1 MMADDY
7 LTDKQEAFCREYIIT
22 LNGTSSAIKAGYGEK
37 GARQEGSRLLA
48 NVNVQKR
55 LSQLIEERNKR
66 MEINADY
73 VLKRLVEIDQMDVM
87 DILLPNGEIKDVCNW
102 PESWRKT
109 ISSIDVVSAMN
120 GEGSG
125 EAMLKKIKWPD
136 KVKNLEL
143 LGKHIKVQA
152 FKEQTEIS
160 GGISVEP
167 KGLDDFYGENK

>member
-1 MMADDY
+1 MSNDV
-7 LTDKQEAFCREYIIT
+7 LTDKQESFCREYIIDF
-22 LNGTSSAIKAGYGEK
+22 NAKQAAIRAGY
-37 GARQEGSRLLA
+37 AEGSAEVQGWRLLSY
-48 NVNVQKR
+48 VKVQNR
-55 LSQLIEERNKR
+55 LSQLKEERNKR
-66 MEINADY
+66 MDINADY

-87 DILLPNGEIKDVCNW
+87 DILLPNGEIKDVCDW

-120 GEGSG
+120 GEGNG

>member
-1 MMADDY
+1 MSNDV
-7 LTDKQEAFCREYIIT
+7 LTDKQESFCREYIIDF
-22 LNGTSSAIKAGYGEK
+22 NAKQAAIRAGY
-37 GARQEGSRLLA
+37 AEGSAEVQGWRLLSY
-48 NVNVQKR
+48 VKVQNR
-55 LSQLIEERNKR
+55 LSQLKEERNKR

-87 DILLPNGEIKDVCNW
+87 DILLPNGEIKDVCDW

-120 GEGSG
+120 GEGNG

-167 KGLDDFYGENK
+167 KGLDDFYGESK

>member
-1 MMADDY
+1 MTDDV
-7 LTDKQEAFCREYIIT
+7 LTDKQDSFCREYIIDF
-22 LNGTSSAIKAGYGEK
+22 NAKQAAIRAGY
-37 GARQEGSRLLA
+37 AEGSAEVQGWRLLSY
-48 NVNVQKR
+48 VKVQKR
-55 LSQLIEERNKR
+55 LSQLKEERNKR

-87 DILLPNGEIKDVCNW
+87 DILLPNGDVKDVCDW

-120 GEGSG
+120 GEGNG

-152 FKEQTEIS
+152 FKEQTELS
-160 GGISVEP
+160 GGLTLEP
-167 KGLDDFYGENK
+167 KGLDDFYGDK

>member
-1 MMADDY
+1 MSNDV
-7 LTDKQEAFCREYIIT
+7 LTDKQESFCREYIIDFNAT
-22 LNGTSSAIKAGYGEK
+22 RSAAAVGYSENTADVQGC
-37 GARQEGSRLLA
+37 RLLA
-48 NVNVQKR
+48 NVKIQKR
-55 LSQLIEERNKR
+55 LSQLKEERNKR

-87 DILLPNGEIKDVCNW
+87 DILLPNGEIKDVCDW

-120 GEGSG
+120 GEGNG